1 MRILVVEDDPVLSDG
16 LKVGL
21 GLYGATLDIVSNCA
35 DGHAALAADEFDA
48 LVLDL
53 MLPDGSGLDLLT
65 ALRSRGDRT
74 PVLLLTALDE
84 VPERIKGLD
93 AGADDYLGKPFDL
106 EELAA
111 RVRAISRRNEG
122 RATPQ
127 ASYNGVTLKSCAA
140 DGDRQ
145 WNLHR
150 SVPARVRR
158 SGGPDGP
165 AGHSSVK
172 ERSGGKTLRLAGRG
186 RKQHRRSP
194 RAQAAHQDRAGQDR
208 NPARDRI
215 PDEACRIMNSL
226 KSRLFLILVAAT
238 SLIWLAATCLIYV
251 GATRE
256 VESVLDA
263 RLQEAARMV
272 LSLASGNGVG
282 AAQKDGNSG
291 QAPEILNY
299 ERQLSCQIW
308 SLDGRL
314 VARSS
319 GAPNESLSDKRAGFS
334 ERHINGETWRVY
346 TAEDTARGVRVLVG
360 DRLGLREHLVEEIIK
375 GLLAPLLLTIP
386 LLGLLIWAS
395 LSRGLRPLQAL
406 AQELGRRNADDMSP
420 VETGTIPA
428 EIRPVI
434 SSLNNLFLKVLD
446 AMRHEREITAFAAH
460 ELRTPLAGLRTQA
473 QIAMVA
479 KDSATRDAALRQI
492 IFAVDRTTR
501 MVRQLLA
508 MAKLDSN
515 HEPKRSSINIGDL
528 IQEVIE
534 LVAGVG
540 SERTGRA

>member
-1 MRILVVEDDPVLSDG
+1 M
-16 LKVGL
+16 K
-21 GLYGATLDIVSNCA
+21 
-35 DGHAALAADEFDA
+35 
-48 LVLDL
+48 
-53 MLPDGSGLDLLT
+53 
-65 ALRSRGDRT
+65 
-74 PVLLLTALDE
+74 
-84 VPERIKGLD
+84 
-93 AGADDYLGKPFDL
+93 
-106 EELAA
+106 
-111 RVRAISRRNEG
+111 
-122 RATPQ
+122 
-127 ASYNGVTLKSCAA
+127 
-140 DGDRQ
+140 
-145 WNLHR
+145 
-150 SVPARVRR
+150 
-158 SGGPDGP
+158 
-165 AGHSSVK
+165 
-172 ERSGGKTLRLAGRG
+172 
-186 RKQHRRSP
+186 
-194 RAQAAHQDRAGQDR
+194 
-208 NPARDRI
+208 
-215 PDEACRIMNSL
+215 SL
-226 KSRLFLILVAAT
+226 KGRLFLILVAAT
-238 SLIWLAATCLIYV
+238 SLIWLAATCWIYV

-282 AAQKDGNSG
+282 AAQKIGDAG

-346 TAEDTARGVRVLVG
+346 TAEDTAKGVRVLVG
-360 DRLGLREHLVEEIIK
+360 DRLGLREHLVGEIIK

-395 LSRGLRPLQAL
+395 LNRGLRPLQAL
-406 AQELGRRNADDMSP
+406 AQELGRRNAEDMSP
-420 VETGTIPA
+420 VETGTIPT

-434 SSLNNLFLKVLD
+434 ASLNNLFLKVLD

-479 KDSATRDAALRQI
+479 KDGGTRDAALRQI
-492 IFAVDRTTR
+492 IFAADRTTR

-515 HEPKRSSINIGDL
+515 HEPKRSSINVGDL
-528 IQEVIE
+528 IQEVIDSLPAPDRKARVGLDSALKNTVVTANKE
-534 LVAGVG
+534 LLLVAIRNLHENAVRHMPQRGIIRWAAEKG
-540 SERTGRA
+540 SHTLTVYVDDEGPGIPEDEIPLVTNRFFRGRNKSPLGSGLGLSIVDLALRTSGARLVLQNRVDTRGLRAQIVWEIQQHGGTRGTLKDSYAFGIKRFGPRLSPA

>member
-1 MRILVVEDDPVLSDG
+1 M
-16 LKVGL
+16 K
-21 GLYGATLDIVSNCA
+21 
-35 DGHAALAADEFDA
+35 
-48 LVLDL
+48 
-53 MLPDGSGLDLLT
+53 
-65 ALRSRGDRT
+65 
-74 PVLLLTALDE
+74 
-84 VPERIKGLD
+84 
-93 AGADDYLGKPFDL
+93 
-106 EELAA
+106 
-111 RVRAISRRNEG
+111 
-122 RATPQ
+122 
-127 ASYNGVTLKSCAA
+127 
-140 DGDRQ
+140 
-145 WNLHR
+145 
-150 SVPARVRR
+150 
-158 SGGPDGP
+158 
-165 AGHSSVK
+165 
-172 ERSGGKTLRLAGRG
+172 
-186 RKQHRRSP
+186 
-194 RAQAAHQDRAGQDR
+194 
-208 NPARDRI
+208 
-215 PDEACRIMNSL
+215 SL

-238 SLIWLAATCLIYV
+238 SLIWLAATCWIYV

-282 AAQKDGNSG
+282 SAQNNGDAG

-346 TAEDTARGVRVLVG
+346 TAEHTAKGVRVLVG
-360 DRLGLREHLVEEIIK
+360 DRLGLREHLVGEIIK

-428 EIRPVI
+428 EIGPVI

-473 QIAMVA
+473 QVAMVA

-515 HEPKRSSINIGDL
+515 HEPKRSSINVRDL
-528 IQEVIE
+528 IQEVIDSLPASDRNAPVGLDPVLKNTVVTANRE
-534 LVAGVG
+534 LLLVAIRNLHENAVRHMQQHGVIRWAAEEG
-540 SERTGRA
+540 SDTLTVYVDDEGPGIPEDEIPLVTNRFFRGRNKSPLGSGLGLSIVDLALRTSGARLVLQNRSDTRGLRAQIVWEIEQDEGTRGTLKDSYALGIKRFGPRLSPA